1 MTISDDSMR
10 ILFVLDTTDRGERNM
25 IIGMDRLGVKTTVIC
40 RPDAPGRVE
49 LEAAGIQ
56 VEPIHFR
63 SKLDGAARRAIRQ
76 LLARNSF
83 DLVHV
88 FSKKPLINW
97 TLATLGRRSPPVIAY
112 RGIIGNLSYWD
123 PFSWLSFLNPGISR
137 WVCVCEAIRQ
147 YFLHKKF
154 LLVGSL
160 FKPERVV
167 TIHKGHRLEW
177 YQQPEGAEPL
187 LPTVGV
193 PPGAAVIGC
202 VARMK
207 KRKGIL
213 ELIRSME
220 LMSADVQPHLVLIGR
235 VLDEEIRT
243 ACEASPCKDR
253 IHLLGFHP
261 GAAKLAGEFDILTL
275 PSLRREGLPRA
286 VIEGMAQG
294 IVPVVSDSGGNPEL
308 VEHGVSGLVVPA
320 GDAQALAD
328 AFSQLL
334 KNPELARR
342 MGADA
347 KNRIR
352 DHFTVERTIEQT
364 LAMYREVLA
373 ERS

>member
-1 MTISDDSMR
+1 MTIKGNPLR
-10 ILFVLDTTDRGERNM
+10 ILFILDTTDRGERNM
-25 IIGMDRLGVKTTVIC
+25 IIGMNRQGVDTTVVC

-49 LEAAGIQ
+49 LEAAGIN
-56 VEPIHFR
+56 VVPIHFR
-63 SKLDGAARRAIRQ
+63 TKLDSAARKALRQ
-76 LLARNSF
+76 LLSQNNF

-97 TLATLGRRSPPVIAY
+97 TLATLGRKTPPVVAY
-112 RGIIGNLSYWD
+112 RGIIGNMSYWD
-123 PFSWLSFLNPGISR
+123 PFSWLSFLNPNLAR

-147 YFLHKKF
+147 YFLNKKF
-154 LLVGSL
+154 LLAFSL

-177 YQQPEGAEPL
+177 YQQQGGEPL

-193 PPGAAVIGC
+193 PAGAPVIGC
-202 VARMK
+202 IARMK

-220 LMSADVQPHLVLIGR
+220 SISADKPPHLVLIGR

-261 GAAKLAGEFDILTL
+261 DAARMAGEFDILTL

-308 VEHGVSGLVVPA
+308 VEDGISGLVVPA
-320 GDAQALAD
+320 GDAEALAK

-334 KNPELARR
+334 NDPVQAQK
-342 MGADA
+342 MGGEA

-352 DHFTVERTIEQT
+352 DHFNVERTIEQT
-364 LAMYREVLA
+364 LALYSDVLK
-373 ERS
+373 ERA